1 MKFIL
6 KLLLKISD
14 RYRHLN
20 YKRRLNNCLT
30 NGLSLGKN
38 VTIMPGAFIDPRYS
52 FLISIGDN
60 CSLSN
65 GVIIVAHDA
74 APFKFSNGFT
84 RLGKVEIKENCY
96 IGTNVII
103 LPGVTIGPNVLIAAG
118 SVVNKNIPPNSCVA
132 GVPARV
138 YSKFDDFI
146 QNHKEMIKMRPSFDY
161 KEFNS
166 PSKEFKDK
174 IKKMVE
180 EDQVY
185 VKGFDGKFP
194 WTNSE

>member
-1 MKFIL
+1 MSIIL
-6 KLLLKISD
+6 NLLHLMLDKLKHVK
-14 RYRHLN
+14 YQ
-20 YKRRLNNCLT
+20 RRLNECLA
-30 NGLSLGKN
+30 NGLTLGRN
-38 VTIMPGAFIDPRYS
+38 VTVMHGAFIDPRYS

-74 APFKFSNGFT
+74 ATYKFTDGFT
-84 RLGKVEIKENCY
+84 RLGKVDIKENCY
-96 IGTNVII
+96 IGTNAII

-146 QNHKEMIKMRPSFDY
+146 QKNEELIKSRPVFDY
-161 KEFNS
+161 KDFNS
-166 PSKEFKDK
+166 PSAEFKKK
-174 IKKMVE
+174 IIKLLD
-180 EDQVY
+180 EDPIY
-185 VKGFDGKFP
+185 VKGFIGKFP
-194 WTNSE
+194 WTNT

>member
-6 KLLLKISD
+6 KLLLKITD
-14 RYRHLN
+14 RYKRSN
-20 YKRRLNNCLT
+20 YNRKLNNCIA
-30 NGLSLGKN
+30 NGLTLGKN

-52 FLISIGDN
+52 FLISIGNN

-74 APFKFSNGFT
+74 APFKFTNGYT
-84 RLGKVEIKENCY
+84 RLGKVVIKDNCY
-96 IGTNVII
+96 IGTNAII

-138 YSKFDDFI
+138 YSNFDDFI
-146 QNHKEMIKMRPSFDY
+146 KNHKDIIKTKTSYNY
-161 KEFNS
+161 KDFNS
-166 PSKEFKDK
+166 PITEFKEK
-174 IKKMVE
+174 IKNILD

-194 WTNSE
+194 WTFT

>member
-1 MKFIL
+1 MKFLL
-6 KLLLKISD
+6 KLLLNISSK
-14 RYRHLN
+14 YRLSN
-20 YKRRLNNCLT
+20 YNRRLNNCIA

-74 APFKFSNGFT
+74 APYKFTNGYT
-84 RLGKVEIKENCY
+84 RLGKVIIKDNCY
-96 IGTNVII
+96 IGTNAII

-132 GVPARV
+132 GIPARV
-138 YSKFDDFI
+138 YSNFDDFI
-146 QNHKEMIKMRPSFDY
+146 KNHKEMIKMKPSFDY
-161 KEFNS
+161 KDFNL
-166 PSKEFKDK
+166 PSNEFKEK
-174 IKKMVE
+174 IKKILD

-194 WTNSE
+194 WTYS

>member
-1 MKFIL
+1 MNIIL
-6 KLLLKISD
+6 KSLSKISD
-14 RYRHLN
+14 KIKHLN
-20 YKRRLNNCLT
+20 YQRRLNNCLA
-30 NGLSLGKN
+30 NGLTLGRN

-74 APFKFSNGFT
+74 APFKFTDGFT

-96 IGTNVII
+96 IGTNTII

-118 SVVNKNIPPNSCVA
+118 SVVNKSIPPNSCVA

-138 YSKFDDFI
+138 YSKFDEFI
-146 QNHKEMIKMRPSFDY
+146 KNHEEMIKLRPSYDY
-161 KEFNS
+161 TDFNS
-166 PSKEFKDK
+166 PNDEFKKK
-174 IKKMVE
+174 IIKMLDE
-180 EDQVY
+180 GPIY
-185 VKGFDGKFP
+185 VKGFVGKFP
-194 WTNSE
+194 WTNR

>member
-6 KLLLKISD
+6 KLLLKITDKYKHS
-14 RYRHLN
+14 N
-20 YKRRLNNCLT
+20 YNRKLNNCIA
-30 NGLSLGKN
+30 NGLTLGKN

-52 FLISIGDN
+52 FLISIGNN

-74 APFKFSNGFT
+74 APFKFTNGYT
-84 RLGKVEIKENCY
+84 RLGKVVIKDNCY
-96 IGTNVII
+96 IGTNAII

-138 YSKFDDFI
+138 YSNFDDFI
-146 QNHKEMIKMRPSFDY
+146 KNHEDIIKMGPSYDY
-161 KEFNS
+161 KDFNS
-166 PSKEFKDK
+166 PSNEFKEK
-174 IKKMVE
+174 IKKILD

-194 WTNSE
+194 WTYT